1 MTLSLSLCIYHHKQT
16 QYEFFLR
23 INLLTLSHILGYLFN
38 SFLSL
43 TLKDIV
49 LLLSKHL
56 TEPIIEGAL

>member
-16 QYEFFLR
+16 QYEFFLQ

-56 TEPIIEGAL
+56 TEPIIEEAL